1 MDRRTLW
8 AVMLMMAIAFIPT
21 FFIKKPV
28 RPAPPPAA
36 QVAGDTTAAAAPSTV
51 APGAPTPAPG
61 APTPAPVATGTVTA
75 GTADTITVTTPLAR
89 YGVSTRGGV
98 LTSLELERYKSTA
111 PATKG
116 APVELVRPGAPLLG
130 LVVIS
135 GSDTLHLD
143 QWDFHAEP
151 ASLSVSGETASLMLT
166 AEQAGHA
173 VRIRYTFSATD
184 YQVGVSGSV
193 SGVGTAGGQLV
204 LGLGTGL
211 ANTEADSAENFRE
224 AALVTYG
231 GSAERHN
238 LAKFAAGETVTFSGP
253 FAWTALKS
261 KYFVTAVLAVDST
274 GGRLSGVSA
283 TPAPSAG
290 KSPTAAA
297 TQVRMPIATNGEFS
311 YTLYAGPMEY
321 DRLKRIGHDFDDV
334 NPYGLPGFRTLIRF
348 FAAPV
353 RWLLVWMHESL
364 HLGYGVVLIAFGLLV
379 RLLLWPLNQ
388 KAMRANTALQALQ
401 PQLQRIQEQY
411 KNDPA
416 QLQKK
421 MFELYKENGV
431 NPLGGCWP
439 MLLPMP
445 VLFALFFVLGN
456 SIELRGVPF
465 LWFPDLARPDPY
477 FIIPVLSGISMFG
490 LTKVGQMGI
499 QHTAQTKMQ
508 AQMMTYMMPV
518 MITIFGF
525 NFASGLNL
533 YWTVSNLASIP
544 QQWLIARERMKL
556 QKAEVKAFVE
566 VKTKPVEEGGKGG
579 KGKRGKGAK

>member
-8 AVMLMMAIAFIPT
+8 AVLLMMAIFFAPT
-21 FFIKKPV
+21 FFMKKPA
-28 RPAPPPAA
+28 RPVTPPVPQASDTAP
-36 QVAGDTTAAAAPSTV
+36 GAAAATAAPVVPASPAVGGV
-51 APGAPTPAPG
+51 APAG
-61 APTPAPVATGTVTA
+61 ATGP
-75 GTADTITVTTPLAR
+75 ADTITVTTPLAR

-98 LTSLELERYKSTA
+98 LTSLELEHYKSTA

-116 APVELVRPGAPLLG
+116 TPAELVRPGSPLLG
-130 LVVIS
+130 LVVVT
-135 GSDTLHLD
+135 GADTLHLD
-143 QWDFHAEP
+143 QWDFRADPASLNVTGEP
-151 ASLSVSGETASLMLT
+151 ASLTLT
-166 AEQAGHA
+166 SDQAGHS
-173 VRIRYTFSATD
+173 VRIRYTFSPTD

-193 SGVGTAGGQLV
+193 TGIGAAGGQLV

-211 ANTEADSAENFRE
+211 ANTEADSVENFRA

-231 GSAERHN
+231 GSAERHD
-238 LAKFAAGETVTFSGP
+238 LAKLTAGETVTFSGP
-253 FAWTALKS
+253 YAWTALKS
-261 KYFVTAVLAVDST
+261 KYFVSAVLAFDST
-274 GGRLSGVSA
+274 GGRLSGVTA
-283 TPAPSAG
+283 TPAPAAG
-290 KSPTAAA
+290 KHPTAAA
-297 TQVRMPIATNGEFS
+297 TQVRMPIATSGEFS

-353 RWLLVWMHESL
+353 RWLLVWMHDSL
-364 HLGYGVVLIAFGLLV
+364 HLGYGFVLIAFGLLV

-411 KNDPA
+411 KQDPP
-416 QLQKK
+416 QLQKE
-421 MFELYKENGV
+421 MFRLYKENGV

-477 FIIPVLSGISMFG
+477 FIIPILSGISMFG

-566 VKTKPVEEGGKGG
+566 VKTKPDDSVTRSGK
-579 KGKRGKGAK
+579 KKR

>member
-1 MDRRTLW
+1 MLW
-8 AVMLMMAIAFIPT
+8 AVMLMMAIAFVPSL
-21 FFIKKPV
+21 FIKRPPRPV
-28 RPAPPPAA
+28 PA
-36 QVAGDTTAAAAPSTV
+36 QEAGVESTATPVPAPSTPSAV
-51 APGAPTPAPG
+51 APSAGA
-61 APTPAPVATGTVTA
+61 APVAAEAVP
-75 GTADTITVTTPLAR
+75 ADTIAVTTPLAR
-89 YGVSTRGGV
+89 YGVSTRGAV
-98 LTSLELERYKSTA
+98 ITALDLVKYQSTA
-111 PATKG
+111 PGTKG
-116 APVELVRPGAPLLG
+116 KPVELVRPGMPLLG
-130 LVVIS
+130 LEVIS
-135 GSDTLHLD
+135 GADTLHLD
-143 QWDFHAEP
+143 QWDFQVEPSSLNVTTEP
-151 ASLSVSGETASLMLT
+151 ASLTLT
-166 AEQAGHA
+166 SERAGHT
-173 VRIRYTFSATD
+173 VRVRYTFLPGD
-184 YQVGVSGSV
+184 YQVGVTGSV
-193 SGVGTAGGQLV
+193 TGIGATGGQLLLS
-204 LGLGTGL
+204 LGSGL
-211 ANTEADSAENFRE
+211 ANTEADSVDNFRA

-231 GSAERHN
+231 GSAERHD
-238 LAKFAAGETVTFSGP
+238 LAKLTAGETTSLSGP
-253 FAWTALKS
+253 FSWAALKS
-261 KYFVTAVLAVDST
+261 KYFVTAVLAFDST
-274 GGRLSGVSA
+274 GGKLSGVTAMPAA
-283 TPAPSAG
+283 TAG
-290 KSPTAAA
+290 KRPTAAA
-297 TQVRMPIATNGEFS
+297 TRLAMPIATSGEFS

-348 FAAPV
+348 FATPV

-364 HLGYGVVLIAFGLLV
+364 HLGYGFVLIAFGLLV

-401 PQLQRIQEQY
+401 PQLQRIQELY
-411 KNDPA
+411 KNDPP

-465 LWFPDLARPDPY
+465 LWFPDLARPDPW

-518 MITIFGF
+518 MITIFGL

-544 QQWLIARERMKL
+544 QQWLIAKERMKL

-566 VKTKPVEEGGKGG
+566 IKTKPDDTVTRSK
-579 KGKRGKGAK
+579 KKR

>member
-1 MDRRTLW
+1 MDRRMLW
-8 AVMLMMAIAFIPT
+8 AVMLMMAILFVPS
-21 FFIKKPV
+21 FFMKRPPPRPV
-28 RPAPPPAA
+28 TPAA
-36 QVAGDTTAAAAPSTV
+36 QVPVDSPAMSGAAGVIPGSAPAATPV
-51 APGAPTPAPG
+51 APGSDVAAP
-61 APTPAPVATGTVTA
+61 
-75 GTADTITVTTPLAR
+75 ADTISVTTPLAR
-89 YGVSTRGGV
+89 YGVSTRGAV
-98 LTSLELERYKSTA
+98 LTSLDLVKYRSTA
-111 PATKG
+111 PATKDVP
-116 APVELVRPGAPLLG
+116 AELIRPGSPLLG
-130 LVVIS
+130 LTVIS
-135 GSDTLHLD
+135 GADTLHLD
-143 QWDFHAEP
+143 QWDFQVQPSSLNVTGEP
-151 ASLSVSGETASLMLT
+151 ASLTLTSARAGHSVS
-166 AEQAGHA
+166 
-173 VRIRYTFSATD
+173 IRYTFSPND
-184 YQVGVSGSV
+184 YQVGVAGTV
-193 SGVGTAGGQLV
+193 SGVGSAGGQLV

-211 ANTEADSAENFRE
+211 ANTEADSVDNYRA

-231 GSAERHN
+231 GSAERHD
-238 LAKFAAGETVTFSGP
+238 LAKLSAGETTALSGP
-253 FAWTALKS
+253 FSWTALKS
-261 KYFVTAVLAVDST
+261 KYFVTAVLAFDST
-274 GGRLSGVSA
+274 GGKLSGVSA
-283 TPAPSAG
+283 TPLLSAG
-290 KSPTAAA
+290 KRPTAAA
-297 TQVRMPIATNGEFS
+297 TLLRMPIATSGEFS

-334 NPYGLPGFRTLIRF
+334 NPYGLPGLRTLIRF
-348 FAAPV
+348 FASPV

-364 HLGYGVVLIAFGLLV
+364 HLGYGWVLIAFGLLV

-411 KNDPA
+411 KADPA
-416 QLQKK
+416 TLQKK

-477 FIIPVLSGISMFG
+477 YIIPILSGISMFG

-544 QQWLIARERMKL
+544 QQWMIARERMKL

-566 VKTKPVEEGGKGG
+566 IKTKPDDTVTRSK
-579 KGKRGKGAK
+579 KKR

>member
-8 AVMLMMAIAFIPT
+8 AVMLMMAIALVPT

-28 RPAPPPAA
+28 RPATPTAPAA
-36 QVAGDTTAAAAPSTV
+36 NDSAPAATPSAAAAGAPSVGPV
-51 APGAPTPAPG
+51 APGT
-61 APTPAPVATGTVTA
+61 APVAPS
-75 GTADTITVTTPLAR
+75 DTITVTTPLAR

-98 LTSLELERYKSTA
+98 LTSLQLERYRSTA
-111 PATKG
+111 PATRG
-116 APVELVRPGAPLLG
+116 APAELVRAGSPMLG
-130 LVVIS
+130 LAVII
-135 GSDTLHLD
+135 GSDTLHLE
-143 QWDFHAEP
+143 QWDFQAEP
-151 ASLSVSGETASLMLT
+151 GSLSVTGEPALLT
-166 AEQAGHA
+166 LTSERAGHSA
-173 VRIRYTFSATD
+173 RIRYTFSPD
-184 YQVGVSGSV
+184 NYQIGVSGSI
-193 SGVGTAGGQLV
+193 SGVGAAGGQLL

-211 ANTEADSAENFRE
+211 ANTEADSVDNFRA

-231 GSAERHN
+231 GSAERHD
-238 LAKFAAGETVTFSGP
+238 LAKLPAGETVTFSGP

-261 KYFVTAVLAVDST
+261 KYFVTAVLAFDST
-274 GGRLSGVSA
+274 GGQLSGVSA
-283 TPAPSAG
+283 TPLPGAG
-290 KSPTAAA
+290 KRPTAAA
-297 TQVRMPIATNGEFS
+297 TQLRMPITTSGEFS

-334 NPYGLPGFRTLIRF
+334 NPYGFPGFRTLIRF

-364 HLGYGVVLIAFGLLV
+364 HLSYGFVLIAFGLLV

-401 PQLQRIQEQY
+401 PQLQAIQERY
-411 KNDPA
+411 KQDPA
-416 QLQKK
+416 QLQKE
-421 MFELYKENGV
+421 MFRLYKENGV

-525 NFASGLNL
+525 SFASGLNL

-566 VKTKPVEEGGKGG
+566 IKTRPVEKGR
-579 KGKRGKGAK
+579 KGR

>member
-1 MDRRTLW
+1 MDRRTIW
-8 AVMLMMAIAFIPT
+8 AVLLMMAIFFAPT
-21 FFIKKPV
+21 FFMKKPV
-28 RPAPPPAA
+28 PPVTPT
-36 QVAGDTTAAAAPSTV
+36 AGVLSGDSAAAPGPAVV
-51 APGAPTPAPG
+51 APGAPAASIDQSG
-61 APTPAPVATGTVTA
+61 APSTGPV
-75 GTADTITVTTPLAR
+75 DTITVTTPLVR
-89 YGVSTRGGV
+89 YGISTRGAV
-98 LTSLELERYKSTA
+98 LTSLALDRFKSTA
-111 PATKG
+111 PSTKG
-116 APVELVRPGAPLLG
+116 TPAELIRPGSPLLG

-135 GSDTLHLD
+135 GADTLRLD
-143 QWDFHAEP
+143 DWNFQVEPRSLSVTSEP
-151 ASLSVSGETASLMLT
+151 ASLTLT
-166 AEQAGHA
+166 AAQGGHA
-173 VRIRYTFSATD
+173 VRIRYTFQPND

-193 SGVGTAGGQLV
+193 SGIGSAGGQLI

-211 ANTEADSAENFRE
+211 ANTEADSVENFRA

-231 GSAERHN
+231 GSAERHD
-238 LAKFAAGETVTFSGP
+238 LAKLDAGQPLTLGGP
-253 FAWTALKS
+253 FTWTALKS
-261 KYFVTAVLAVDST
+261 KYFVTAVLAFDST
-274 GGRLSGVSA
+274 GGGLSGVTA
-283 TPAPSAG
+283 TPLLSAG
-290 KSPTAAA
+290 KHPTAAA
-297 TQVRMPIATNGEFS
+297 TLLRMPIATSGEFG

-364 HLGYGVVLIAFGLLV
+364 HMGYGFVLIAFGLLV

-401 PQLQRIQEQY
+401 PKLQGIQEQY
-411 KNDPA
+411 KQDPA
-416 QLQKK
+416 QLQKE
-421 MFELYKENGV
+421 MFKLYKENGV

-465 LWFPDLARPDPY
+465 LWFPDLARPDPW

-518 MITIFGF
+518 MITVFGL

-566 VKTKPVEEGGKGG
+566 IKTQPLDDGKG
-579 KGKRGKGAK
+579 GKRGKGGKKA

>member
-1 MDRRTLW
+1 
-8 AVMLMMAIAFIPT
+8 MMGIALAPT

-28 RPAPPPAA
+28 PPAA
-36 QVAGDTTAAAAPSTV
+36 GVVTDSAVPAPAAPSATPAPAVAPAPGAAAPSA
-51 APGAPTPAPG
+51 APAAAPAETLQ
-61 APTPAPVATGTVTA
+61 
-75 GTADTITVTTPLAR
+75 VTTPLAR
-89 YGVSTRGGV
+89 YGVSTRGAV
-98 LTSLELERYKSTA
+98 LTSLELDKYKSSVPTS
-111 PATKG
+111 KG
-116 APVELVRPGAPLLG
+116 APAELLRPEVPLLG
-130 LVVIS
+130 LVAIS
-135 GSDTLHLD
+135 GTDTLRLD
-143 QWDFHAEP
+143 QWVFQAEP
-151 ASLSVSGETASLMLT
+151 RSLSVTSEPATLT
-166 AEQAGHA
+166 LSADQGGHT
-173 VRIRYTFSATD
+173 VRIRYTFSPND
-184 YQVGVSGSV
+184 YRVGVSGTI
-193 SGVGTAGGQLV
+193 SGVAANGGQLV
-204 LGLGTGL
+204 LGLGSGL
-211 ANTEADSAENFRE
+211 ANTEADSVDNFRA

-231 GSAERHN
+231 GSAERHD
-238 LAKFAAGETVTFSGP
+238 LARLKAGETTTFDGP
-253 FAWTALKS
+253 FSWTALKS
-261 KYFVTAVLAVDST
+261 KYFVTAVMAFDST

-283 TPAPSAG
+283 TPPAAAG
-290 KSPTAAA
+290 KNPTAAA
-297 TQVRMPIATNGEFS
+297 TFLRMPIASDGAFA

-334 NPYGLPGFRTLIRF
+334 NPYGWPGFRTLIRF

-364 HLGYGVVLIAFGLLV
+364 HMGYGLVLIAFGLLV
-379 RLLLWPLNQ
+379 RVLLWPLNQ

-401 PQLQRIQEQY
+401 PQLQGIQERY

-416 QLQKK
+416 QLQKE
-421 MFELYKENGV
+421 MFKLYKENNV

-499 QHTAQTKMQ
+499 QHTAQTKLQ

-566 VKTKPVEEGGKGG
+566 VKTKPAEKGG
-579 KGKRGKGAK
+579 KKSK

>member
-28 RPAPPPAA
+28 RPVAPPASPVATDTAPVTAPAI
-36 QVAGDTTAAAAPSTV
+36 AAPGVPHVGPV
-51 APGAPTPAPG
+51 APGA
-61 APTPAPVATGTVTA
+61 VAVVP
-75 GTADTITVTTPLAR
+75 ADTIAVTTPLAR
-89 YGVSTRGGV
+89 FGVSTRGGV

-111 PATKG
+111 PASKG
-116 APVELVRPGAPLLG
+116 APVELVRPGSPLLG
-130 LVVIS
+130 LAVMS

-143 QWDFHAEP
+143 QWDFRAEP
-151 ASLSVSGETASLMLT
+151 ASLSVTSEPASVTLT
-166 AEQAGHA
+166 SERAGRS
-173 VRIRYTFSATD
+173 VRIRYTFSPND
-184 YQVGVSGSV
+184 YQVGVTGSV
-193 SGVGTAGGQLV
+193 TGVGAAGGQLV

-211 ANTEADSAENFRE
+211 ANTEADSVENFRE

-238 LAKFAAGETVTFSGP
+238 LAKFAPGETVTFSGP

-261 KYFVTAVLAVDST
+261 KYFVTAVLAFDST

-283 TPAPSAG
+283 TPALSAG

-364 HLGYGVVLIAFGLLV
+364 YLGYGLVLIAFGLLV
-379 RLLLWPLNQ
+379 RVLLWPLNQ

-411 KNDPA
+411 KQDPA
-416 QLQKK
+416 QLQKE
-421 MFELYKENGV
+421 MFKLYKENGV

-477 FIIPVLSGISMFG
+477 FIIPILSGISMFG

-508 AQMMTYMMPV
+508 AQMMTYLMPV
-518 MITIFGF
+518 MITVFGF

-556 QKAEVKAFVE
+556 QKAEVKAFVD
-566 VKTKPVEEGGKGG
+566 VKTRPVERGAKSGKGGKGG
-579 KGKRGKGAK
+579 KAGKAGK

>member
-21 FFIKKPV
+21 FFLKKPA
-28 RPAPPPAA
+28 RPAAPSAA
-36 QVAGDTTAAAAPSTV
+36 QVAGDTAAAPTPV
-51 APGAPTPAPG
+51 TAAPGAAVAAPAGPGSITPSG
-61 APTPAPVATGTVTA
+61 PA
-75 GTADTITVTTPLAR
+75 DSITVTTPLAR

-111 PATKG
+111 PASKG

-130 LVVIS
+130 LVVIT

-151 ASLSVSGETASLMLT
+151 SNLSVTGEPASLTLT
-166 AEQAGHA
+166 SAQAGHA
-173 VRIRYTFSATD
+173 VRIRYTFSPSD

-193 SGVGTAGGQLV
+193 TGVGAAGGQLV

-211 ANTEADSAENFRE
+211 ANTEADSVENFRA

-231 GSAERHN
+231 GSAERHD
-238 LAKFAAGETVTFSGP
+238 LAKLPAGETVTFGGP
-253 FAWTALKS
+253 YAWTALKS
-261 KYFVTAVLAVDST
+261 KYFVTAVLAFDST
-274 GGRLSGVSA
+274 GGRVSGVSA
-283 TPAPSAG
+283 TPLLTAG
-290 KSPTAAA
+290 KRPTAAA
-297 TQVRMPIATNGEFS
+297 TLLRMPIATNGEFS

-321 DRLKRIGHDFDDV
+321 DRLKRMGHDFDDV

-364 HLGYGVVLIAFGLLV
+364 HLGYGLVLIAFGLLV

-401 PQLQRIQEQY
+401 PQLQRIQEQH
-411 KNDPA
+411 KADPA
-416 QLQKK
+416 TLQKK

-477 FIIPVLSGISMFG
+477 YIIPILSGISMFG

-544 QQWLIARERMKL
+544 QQWLIARERLKL

-566 VKTKPVEEGGKGG
+566 VKTRPVEEATGKSGKGG
-579 KGKRGKGAK
+579 KGKGGRGAK

>member
-1 MDRRTLW
+1 MDRRLLW
-8 AVMLMMAIAFIPT
+8 AVLLMMAIAFVPSL
-21 FFIKKPV
+21 FVKRPPPPV
-28 RPAPPPAA
+28 PAAAGVDTAAVAAPAPAGAVASAAPAPAA
-36 QVAGDTTAAAAPSTV
+36 VPVAPAGD
-51 APGAPTPAPG
+51 
-61 APTPAPVATGTVTA
+61 VTA
-75 GTADTITVTTPLAR
+75 PADTIAVTTPLAR
-89 YGVSTRGGV
+89 YGVSTRGAV
-98 LTSLELERYKSTA
+98 LTSLDLVKYRSTA

-116 APVELVRPGAPLLG
+116 APVELIRPGTPLLG
-130 LVVIS
+130 VVIVN
-135 GSDTLHLD
+135 GADTLHLD
-143 QWDFHAEP
+143 QWDFQVEPSSLNVTTEP
-151 ASLSVSGETASLMLT
+151 ASLTLT
-166 AEQAGHA
+166 SQRAGHV
-173 VRIRYTFSATD
+173 VRIRYTFLPND
-184 YQVGVSGSV
+184 YQVGVSGTV
-193 SGVGTAGGQLV
+193 SGIGSAGGQLV
-204 LGLGTGL
+204 LGLGSGL
-211 ANTEADSAENFRE
+211 ANTEADSTDNFRA

-231 GSAERHN
+231 GSAERHD
-238 LAKFAAGETVTFSGP
+238 LAKLAAGETTSLSGP
-253 FAWTALKS
+253 FSWTALKS
-261 KYFVTAVLAVDST
+261 KYFVTAILAFDST
-274 GGRLSGVSA
+274 GGKVSGVSA
-283 TPAPSAG
+283 TPLPTAG
-290 KSPTAAA
+290 KRPTAAA
-297 TQVRMPIATNGEFS
+297 TRLLMPIATTGEFS

-353 RWLLVWMHESL
+353 RWLLVWMHDSL
-364 HLGYGVVLIAFGLLV
+364 HMGYGLVLIAFGLLV

-411 KNDPA
+411 KSDPPM
-416 QLQKK
+416 LQKK

-465 LWFPDLARPDPY
+465 LWFPDLARPDPWY
-477 FIIPVLSGISMFG
+477 IIPVLSGLSMFG

-499 QHTAQTKMQ
+499 QHTAQTRMQ

-518 MITIFGF
+518 MITIFGLS
-525 NFASGLNL
+525 FASGLNL

-566 VKTKPVEEGGKGG
+566 IKTKPVEESGKGRRGKGG
-579 KGKRGKGAK
+579 KQA

>member
-1 MDRRTLW
+1 MDRRLLW
-8 AVMLMMAIAFIPT
+8 AVLLMMAIAFVPSI
-21 FFIKKPV
+21 FIKRPPRPV
-28 RPAPPPAA
+28 P
-36 QVAGDTTAAAAPSTV
+36 AAAPVDFPAAASPAPAGGVTAV
-51 APGAPTPAPG
+51 APAPSPAAPAGEVTAPT
-61 APTPAPVATGTVTA
+61 
-75 GTADTITVTTPLAR
+75 DTITVTTPLAR
-89 YGVSTRGGV
+89 YGVSTRGAV
-98 LTSLELERYKSTA
+98 LTSLDLVKYRSTA
-111 PATKG
+111 PATKD
-116 APVELVRPGAPLLG
+116 AAVELIRPGTPLLG
-130 LVVIS
+130 LVITT
-135 GSDTLHLD
+135 GADTLHLD
-143 QWDFHAEP
+143 QWDFQVEPSSLNVTSEP
-151 ASLSVSGETASLMLT
+151 ASLTLL
-166 AEQAGHA
+166 AERAGHT
-173 VRIRYTFSATD
+173 VRIRYTFLPAD
-184 YQVGVSGSV
+184 YQVGVTGSV
-193 SGVGTAGGQLV
+193 TGIGAAGGQLV
-204 LGLGTGL
+204 LGLGSGL
-211 ANTEADSAENFRE
+211 ANTEADSVDNFRA

-231 GSAERHN
+231 GSAERHD
-238 LAKFAAGETVTFSGP
+238 LAKLSAGETTSLSGP
-253 FAWTALKS
+253 FSWIALKS
-261 KYFVTAVLAVDST
+261 KYFVTAILAFDST
-274 GGRLSGVSA
+274 GGKVSGVSA
-283 TPAPSAG
+283 TPLPTAG
-290 KSPTAAA
+290 KRPTAAA
-297 TQVRMPIATNGEFS
+297 TRLLMPIATSGEFS

-364 HLGYGVVLIAFGLLV
+364 YLGYGVVLIAFGLLV

-411 KNDPA
+411 KSDPP

-477 FIIPVLSGISMFG
+477 FIIPVLSGLSMFG

-518 MITIFGF
+518 MITIFGL

-566 VKTKPVEEGGKGG
+566 IKTQPLDDGKG
-579 KGKRGKGAK
+579 GKRGKGGKKA